1 MQKTEA
7 SALYA
12 GADLHGNN
20 VFLSV
25 INQKGDEV
33 FRRRVAANLESVH
46 TALRPYWPDIKVLGV
61 ESTFNWYWLVDGLQ
75 ELGLEVRLGNPARM
89 QQYNGL
95 KSTNDHSDAHWL
107 AEMLR
112 LDVFPA
118 CYVYP
123 QEIRGVRG
131 ALRRRQLLVRQRTQL
146 LLSMEGLLKRYGIK
160 KPGVYTLKQWT
171 QRDLHATGLDHF
183 VLLQAGT
190 LLQAIRDSDQRVK
203 EIETSVKAYSKPMEM
218 FSQVKQVPGIG
229 DILGMTII
237 LETGA
242 LSRFA
247 NAGCYAS
254 YCRLVQSRR
263 ESNGKKKGEN
273 NRRNGNSFLSWAF
286 IEVARFARRYEP
298 CIQAWFDRKKRQSN
312 SIIAHK
318 ALACKLAK
326 ATWHVM
332 NGKDFE
338 INMLFG

>member
-1 MQKTEA
+1 
-7 SALYA
+7 
-12 GADLHGNN
+12 
-20 VFLSV
+20 
-25 INQKGDEV
+25 
-33 FRRRVAANLESVH
+33 
-46 TALRPYWPDIKVLGV
+46 
-61 ESTFNWYWLVDGLQ
+61 
-75 ELGLEVRLGNPARM
+75 
-89 QQYNGL
+89 
-95 KSTNDHSDAHWL
+95 
-107 AEMLR
+107 MLR

-123 QEIRGVRG
+123 KEIRGVRD

-203 EIETSVKAYSKPMEM
+203 EVETSVKAFSKPMEM

-263 ESNGKKKGEN
+263 ESNGKRKVKIIGAMAILFCPGHLLKWRDSHVAMSLVF
-273 NRRNGNSFLSWAF
+273 RRGLIVKSDKA
-286 IEVARFARRYEP
+286 
-298 CIQAWFDRKKRQSN
+298 
-312 SIIAHK
+312 IAS
-318 ALACKLAK
+318 
-326 ATWHVM
+326 
-332 NGKDFE
+332 
-338 INMLFG
+338 